1 MSEVYLRIIAGLD
14 FLISR
19 LLIVSKPEVNMEPD
33 KETLQTVQARLDVLR
48 KGIVSEE
55 NSVNYYKTLIEKTP
69 EDSDAN
75 IGMRRMYSGLM
86 LEENKHVERFRELI
100 NEWEQRLKEL

>member
-1 MSEVYLRIIAGLD
+1 MSELYLRIIAGLD
-14 FLISR
+14 FLISS
-19 LLIVSKPEVNMEPD
+19 LLIVSKPEINMEPD
-33 KETLQTVQARLDVLR
+33 KETLETVKARLNVLR

>member
-1 MSEVYLRIIAGLD
+1 VSELYIRIITGLD
-14 FLISR
+14 FLISC
-19 LLIVSKPEVNMEPD
+19 LLIVSNPEVYMEPD
-33 KETLQTVQARLDVLR
+33 KETLETVQARLDVLR

-55 NSVNYYKTLIEKTP
+55 NSVIYYKTLIEKTP

-86 LEENKHVERFRELI
+86 LEEKKHVERFRELI
-100 NEWEQRLKEL
+100 NEWEQRLIKL

>member
-1 MSEVYLRIIAGLD
+1 MSEVYLRIIAGFD
-14 FLISR
+14 FLISC
-19 LLIVSKPEVNMEPD
+19 LLIVSKPKVHMEPD
-33 KETLQTVQARLDVLR
+33 KETIETVKARLDVLR

-75 IGMRRMYSGLM
+75 IGIQRMYSDLM
-86 LEENKHVERFRELI
+86 LEEKKHVERFRELI
-100 NEWEQRLKEL
+100 NEWEQRLKEF